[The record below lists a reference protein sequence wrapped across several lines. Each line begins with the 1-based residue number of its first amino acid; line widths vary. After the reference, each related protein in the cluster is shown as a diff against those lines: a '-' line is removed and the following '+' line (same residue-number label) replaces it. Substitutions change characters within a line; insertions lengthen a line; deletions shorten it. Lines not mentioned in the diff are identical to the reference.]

1 MPTKT
6 KPIKPPTLTPAA
18 PAQART
24 MAFIRRQID
33 GHGLREGDPLP
44 SENAIS
50 RELSVSRGTVRAAF
64 AVLQEQGLIES
75 ERGRVRRVAPTPGGP
90 SVNTLMSQTVVVASA
105 VIDPTRYLHRGW
117 DTHTQNVFSTALR
130 AEGRHV
136 LNLSPSH
143 LAAAGGP
150 DELLDSRP
158 GGLVLCPSVSG
169 TPEGR
174 QLAAAARGRGV
185 RVVAESD
192 DPAYADC
199 DRVVPDHAAGSHALV
214 RWLADRGR
222 RHILP
227 LFPADLDAWW
237 VAARLEGYAR
247 GVAEAGLDP
256 VDAERVPELAELD
269 YLEPAAL
276 DHQTRVLM
284 GYLYPHVHG
293 DRPVDAVMAASDR
306 QVPYLAYALQR
317 MGVRVNRDVEL
328 VGYDAV
334 WPDVHERTLCGQG
347 PLATVD
353 KQNQLVGQ
361 TIADALIRPPADR
374 GTPSVQRIA
383 PRLIELT

>member
-1 MPTKT
+1 MPTKAQ
-6 KPIKPPTLTPAA
+6 PVKPPVLTPAA

-24 MAFIRRQID
+24 MAFIRKQID

-75 ERGRVRRVAPTPGGP
+75 GQGRVRRVGAIAGGP
-90 SVNTLMSQTVVVASA
+90 SVNSLMRKTVIVASA

-130 AEGRHV
+130 AKGHHV
-136 LNLSPSH
+136 LNLSPSN
-143 LAAAGGP
+143 LSEAGGP
-150 DELLDSRP
+150 EELLDSRP

-169 TPEGR
+169 TPEGKR
-174 QLAAAARGRGV
+174 LAAAARHRGV

-192 DPAYADC
+192 DPAYAGC
-199 DRVVPDHAAGSHALV
+199 DRVVPDHAAGSQALV

-222 RHILP
+222 RNILP

-247 GVAEAGLDP
+247 GVAEAGLAP
-256 VDAERVPELAELD
+256 IGAERVPELAELD
-269 YLEPAAL
+269 RLEPAAL

-317 MGVRVNRDVEL
+317 MGVRVNEDVDL

-334 WPDVHERTLCGQG
+334 WPDVHERTLSDHG

-353 KQNQLVGQ
+353 KQNQRVGQ
-361 TIADALIRPPADR
+361 TIADVLTQPPVPR
-374 GTPSVQRIA
+374 GEPSVRRID
-383 PRLIELT
+383 PCLISLT